1 MSRPLFAL
9 LAGGGL
15 LLLLAAGAARA
26 EQLIDV
32 SLDDRVPPGTQ
43 PQLHLSVHADIK
55 RLELDLRRDDGK
67 RIQLHKTNVAR
78 GSKRSFTLPQRKGRH
93 RYRGTLAVELHGGQG
108 GDMKLDFN
116 AEVVASMGLVVRQH
130 DLDLED
136 RQLLLRSQRPLARV
150 DYTIIGESGQA
161 IGSGS
166 MQPDEPARRVELTWK
181 QQPGEVVKIHL
192 LAHDSDG
199 IHEGLDLFPWHWSV
213 PHEEVVFETGKW
225 AILPSEAPKLDHSY
239 ELIQQG
245 LAKYGKLLPIK
256 LYIAGHTDTVAAA
269 AHNQRLSTERA
280 LAIARTFRRK
290 GFDRPI
296 FYRGFGEHCP
306 KVPTPDETDE
316 PRNRRAE
323 YVLAAEPPPVG
334 CDAGGGR
341 WKRL

>member
-1 MSRPLFAL
+1 MRRPRSAL
-9 LAGGGL
+9 LACGGL
-15 LLLLAAGAARA
+15 LLLLSAGAARA

-32 SLDDRVPPGTQ
+32 SLDDKVPPGTQ
-43 PQLHLSVHADIK
+43 PQMHLSLHADIK

-67 RIQLHKTNVAR
+67 RIQLHKTNVPR
-78 GSKRSFTLPQRKGRH
+78 DSKRSFTLPQRKGRH

-108 GDMKLDFN
+108 GSMKLDFT
-116 AEVVASMGLVVRQH
+116 AEVVASMGLVVRQRE
-130 DLDLED
+130 LDLEA
-136 RQLLLRSQRPLARV
+136 RRLVLRSRRPLARV

-161 IGSGS
+161 IGRGTA
-166 MQPDEPARRVELTWK
+166 QPEEPRSRLDLAWK

-269 AHNQRLSTERA
+269 AHNQRLSTKRA
-280 LAIARTFRRK
+280 LAIARYFRSK

-296 FYRGFGEHCP
+296 FYQGFGEHCP

-323 YVLAAEPPPVG
+323 YVLAAEPPPIG
-334 CDAGGGR
+334 CAAAGGR